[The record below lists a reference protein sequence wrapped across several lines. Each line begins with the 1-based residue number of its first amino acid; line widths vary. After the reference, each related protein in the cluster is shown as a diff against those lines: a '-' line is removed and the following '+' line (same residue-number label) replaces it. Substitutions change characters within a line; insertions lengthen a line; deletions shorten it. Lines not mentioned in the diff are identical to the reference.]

1 MFGLALATIFYFKKH
16 LGVLQRNAMEL
27 CVVEAEMSFW
37 PRKVE
42 RLLCVASAFG
52 EAAGRMY

>member
-16 LGVLQRNAMEL
+16 LGVLQRKAMEL
-27 CVVEAEMSFW
+27 GVVEAELSFW